1 MTVLNPLAP
10 QLFNLIT
17 VRGPGGT
24 RIERVRGKPT
34 YEYQLEAF
42 VAAVRDG
49 SPVLTG
55 PGDSVAN
62 MTVID
67 SIYRTAGLD
76 PRRGS
81 SERG

>member
-1 MTVLNPLAP
+1 
-10 QLFNLIT
+10 
-17 VRGPGGT
+17 VRG
-24 RIERVRGKPT
+24 RPT

-42 VAAVRDG
+42 VSAVQHG

-67 SIYRTAGLD
+67 SIYRAAGLD